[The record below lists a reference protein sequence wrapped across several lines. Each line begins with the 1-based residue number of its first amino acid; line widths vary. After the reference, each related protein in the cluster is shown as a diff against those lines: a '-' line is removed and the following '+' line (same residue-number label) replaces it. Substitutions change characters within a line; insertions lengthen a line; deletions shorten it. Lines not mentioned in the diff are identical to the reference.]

1 MYGCGKLI
9 LNVYVK
15 WDQSPVIVSFAEK
28 STPVWE
34 IPFPAVTIC
43 PETKANVSL
52 LNFTALYH
60 HMMFAGQPPYNI
72 SDDDYR
78 RMQAVSQ
85 VCDAHLTDGFDL
97 DQDIT
102 DSSVVDT
109 LREVYSGQY
118 MIFYRFIIIILP
130 QKVAPTFD
138 ETMFVCKWR
147 NSLTNC
153 SDIFEEIMTE
163 EGLCFTFNVLNSKEL
178 YNDEYLPASILAPKK
193 INVSIFHFP
202 KN

>member
-52 LNFTALYH
+52 LNFTGLYH
-60 HMMFAGQPPYNI
+60 QMMFNEHPPYNI
-72 SDDDYR
+72 SDDEYR
-78 RMQAVSQ
+78 RMQAVAQ
-85 VCDAHLTDGFDL
+85 VCDAHLTGGFDL
-97 DQDIT
+97 DQDLT

-109 LREVYSGQY
+109 LREVTVA
-118 MIFYRFIIIILP
+118 IPNNNRFTL
-130 QKVAPTFD
+130 
-138 ETMFVCKWR
+138 
-147 NSLTNC
+147 
-153 SDIFEEIMTE
+153 
-163 EGLCFTFNVLNSKEL
+163 
-178 YNDEYLPASILAPKK
+178 
-193 INVSIFHFP
+193 
-202 KN
+202 